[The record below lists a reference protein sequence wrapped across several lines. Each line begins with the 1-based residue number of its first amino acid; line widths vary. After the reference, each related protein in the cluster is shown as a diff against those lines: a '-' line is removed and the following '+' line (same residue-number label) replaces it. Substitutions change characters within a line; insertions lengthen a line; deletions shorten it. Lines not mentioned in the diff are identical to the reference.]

1 MISAKSLAAA
11 LGLPSPT
18 EEQVA
23 VIEAPMEPVLVVA
36 GAGAGKTETM
46 ASRVVWLV
54 ANQLAGPEEVLG
66 LTFTR
71 KAASELGARIRRR
84 LSMLA
89 GSPALRTWDPAGT
102 LAARLRS
109 TDPEVSTYH
118 AYAGR
123 LIADYGLLLPVEPS
137 STLLS
142 ETELWQL
149 AFSVVSNW
157 TGELDTDK
165 TPASVTEAV
174 LSLYSELAEHLVDVS
189 ALETAGDTLY
199 GLIDTLPKGP
209 RQRAEPSQALRKIQ
223 TVIDER
229 RQMVPLVVALGDE
242 MRRQSALDFGS
253 QMSMAARLVRDNPE
267 VAASERAAVRA
278 VLLDEYQDTGHAQ
291 RVLLSGLFGHGADD
305 GLALTAVGDPIQ
317 SIYGWRGASATNLP
331 RFATDFPLAD
341 GSSAPMLEL
350 RTSWRNPP
358 RALKL
363 ANEVSA
369 EARRRSVSVRELLP
383 RPGAEPGTIQCALLN
398 NVVAER
404 DWVAD
409 HLARRY
415 HGAVTAGEPV
425 PTEYPYPVQT
435 WRLGDGPRFVTLGG
449 EAGTSG
455 TGATST
461 TGPCIR
467 AASQASTTASS

>member
-18 EEQVA
+18 DEQVA

-54 ANQLAGPEEVLG
+54 ANQLAGPEEILG

-89 GSPALRTWDPAGT
+89 GSPALRTWDPGGT

-109 TDPEVSTYH
+109 SDPEVSTYH

-157 TGELDTDK
+157 TGELVTDK

-229 RQMVPLVVALGDE
+229 RQLVPLVVALGDE

-253 QMSMAARLVRDNPE
+253 QMSMAARLVSGHPE
-267 VAASERAAVRA
+267 VADSERASVRA
-278 VLLDEYQDTGHAQ
+278 VLLSDDELAAIGHALVKAAMAQ
-291 RVLLSGLFGHGADD
+291 LRHIVDQATDRQDQVAVDQPQAEQADQYAGQQHDRQPHHHRALGMGADD
-305 GLALTAVGDPIQ
+305 LGLLGALGTQVADQRAHLFTGGAVHALDRGVSGARVGAGGQVGIAALLVGNAELLVFLTQVLDTLAQRRVTGGLGDQPRENALYIALPI
-317 SIYGWRGASATNLP
+317 
-331 RFATDFPLAD
+331 
-341 GSSAPMLEL
+341 LEL
-350 RTSWRNPP
+350 APIFLQVLR
-358 RALKL
+358 LL
-363 ANEVSA
+363 AAQQHVFPFLHLHL
-369 EARRRSVSVRELLP
+369 ELQVGL
-383 RPGAEPGTIQCALLN
+383 IDQL
-398 NVVAER
+398 
-404 DWVAD
+404 
-409 HLARRY
+409 
-415 HGAVTAGEPV
+415 
-425 PTEYPYPVQT
+425 
-435 WRLGDGPRFVTLGG
+435 
-449 EAGTSG
+449 
-455 TGATST
+455 
-461 TGPCIR
+461 
-467 AASQASTTASS
+467 